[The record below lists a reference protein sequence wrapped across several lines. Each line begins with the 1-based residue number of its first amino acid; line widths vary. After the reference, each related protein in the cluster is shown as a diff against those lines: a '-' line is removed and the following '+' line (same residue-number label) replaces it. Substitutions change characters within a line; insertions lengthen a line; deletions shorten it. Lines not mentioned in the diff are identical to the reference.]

1 MLLKKYKQKPQKPQ
15 RLKAEQVFTS
25 VDIVEISN
33 IIEPNFISEP
43 YNPTKKYL
51 NGMSNCG
58 VLFTLSFDDFYVFY
72 LFFVIDGRVW
82 NRRSIR
88 VCGLPYII
96 ALRMRRISLF
106 LFHSFA

>member
-43 YNPTKKYL
+43 HNPRKK
-51 NGMSNCG
+51 N
-58 VLFTLSFDDFYVFY
+58 TLM
-72 LFFVIDGRVW
+72 
-82 NRRSIR
+82 
-88 VCGLPYII
+88 
-96 ALRMRRISLF
+96 A
-106 LFHSFA
+106 